1 MPGEQEQ
8 YGMPGPK
15 PIGPQGASRS
25 TWVLLTAAALVA
37 LWSAWTYLPSVRAV
51 MQGAVAQREV
61 PDSPAEMIAKGFYQ
75 EAIAA
80 LEPVVE
86 QTPFDAEAAALL
98 LDARLETGGYR
109 LALLQ
114 GEEWLAKGVAPMEAA
129 PIAER
134 TAEAAYWIGEYDRAR
149 RIIEPYTTLRAE
161 WLKGVLEQARGEKQ
175 AARAA
180 FEGVVRQAMLRVSLR
195 PEEQGILASAQKE
208 LGLFKEAN
216 AAYRDATGAAPENSR
231 LKSDWGWLMLEKH
244 NPGDAGGLFEE
255 ALAANPNET
264 RALLGIAALAAESWS
279 NEQADPLAKAL
290 AINPSLID
298 AHLLAARVRIEE
310 DNYEA
315 AEEAVGKALGV
326 NALSADALSLKAV
339 VQYLQGDPAAEQD
352 TIPRILRQNPAY
364 GQVYAD
370 LGDFLVI
377 KRRYE
382 TATGFFRRAIETDPE
397 LPDVRSNLGIN
408 LFRLGDEAGA
418 RSLLEEAYRLDPY
431 NVWTVNTLRLM
442 DSFVRF
448 HPFETERFVG
458 KLHEKEADLLKP
470 YVEELL
476 EEAFADQMRRYQ
488 FTPGRKIVFEMYPDH
503 EDFAVRTLGLP
514 GLGALGASFG
524 NVVAMDSPSARPT
537 GAFHWGSTLWHELA
551 HVVTLNLTD
560 NRVPRW
566 FTEGLST
573 YEETKARP
581 GWGDPMG
588 PEIITPLK
596 EKGLI
601 PMEKLNGVFVRPEY
615 PAQIGFA
622 YFQSGL
628 ICEFVVDQYGFE
640 KILEML
646 KLYREGADDAKAIQ
660 EALGLS
666 FPEFDEKFREYAR
679 EKTYNFAEAV
689 VLRQAQ
695 PAGHGEQGEESPEGE
710 EGPEVRIESSLPNGD
725 DYFSRLRRAAQL
737 VKEEKFD
744 EAIQEAEAA
753 KKLFPPYTSEG
764 DPYRLLAGVYEKQ
777 GQKDKAAAEL
787 LAWRVQKGRD
797 PETFKRLAT
806 LLHDLGRTDEAIQTL
821 EEALYISMY
830 DLEIH
835 RSLGEW
841 YFERSNPRLAVR
853 EYGAV
858 LALDPPDKAEAHYR
872 LATAYQA
879 LHDPQNARRQVLAA
893 LEIAPGFRDA
903 QRLLLELSGN

>member
-1 MPGEQEQ
+1 
-8 YGMPGPK
+8 MPGPK
-15 PIGPQGASRS
+15 PIGPQSTSRS

-51 MQGAVAQREV
+51 MQGAVSQREV
-61 PDSPAEMIAKGFYQ
+61 PEDPAEMIAKGFYQ
-75 EAIAA
+75 EAIRE
-80 LEPVVE
+80 LEPIVK
-86 QTPFDAEAAALL
+86 QTPFNAEAAALL

-134 TAEAAYWIGEYDRAR
+134 TAEAAYWIGEYDRGR
-149 RIIEPYTTLRAE
+149 RIIEPFTTLRAE
-161 WLKGVLEQARGEKQ
+161 WLKGLLEQTRGGKQ

-195 PEEQGILASAQKE
+195 PEEKGILASAQKE
-208 LGLFKEAN
+208 LGLFQEAN
-216 AAYRDATGAAPENSR
+216 ATYRDATGAASENSGENSR

-264 RALLGIAALAAESWS
+264 RALLGLAALAAESWN

-310 DNYEA
+310 DDYEA

-326 NALSADALSLKAV
+326 NAQSADALSLKAV
-339 VQYLQGDPAAEQD
+339 VQYLQGDAAAERE

-364 GQVYAD
+364 GQVFAD

-408 LFRLGDEAGA
+408 LFRLGDEAEA
-418 RSLLEEAYRLDPY
+418 RRMLEEAYRLDPY

-458 KLHEKEADLLKP
+458 KLHEKEATLLKP
-470 YVEELL
+470 YVEDLL
-476 EEAFADQMRRYQ
+476 EAAFADQMRRYK

-524 NVVAMDSPSARPT
+524 NVVAMDSPSARAT
-537 GAFHWGSTLWHELA
+537 GEFHWGSTLWHELA

-573 YEETKARP
+573 YEETKARA

-646 KLYREGADDAKAIQ
+646 KLYREGADDAKAVQ
-660 EALGLS
+660 GALGLS
-666 FPEFDEKFREYAR
+666 FTEFDEKFREYAR

-689 VLRQAQ
+689 VLRQAAAAAHGAEE
-695 PAGHGEQGEESPEGE
+695 PPGEQGQEGQQA
-710 EGPEVRIESSLPNGD
+710 VRIEAAPDGD
-725 DYFSRLRRAAQL
+725 DFFGRLRRAARL
-737 VKEEKFD
+737 VEESKLD
-744 EAIQEAEAA
+744 EAVQEAEAA
-753 KKLFPPYTSEG
+753 KKQFPLYTNEG

-787 LAWRVQKGRD
+787 LEWRVQKGRD

-806 LLHDLGRTDEAIQTL
+806 LLHDLGRTPEAIQTL
-821 EEALYISMY
+821 EESLFVSMY

-835 RSLGEW
+835 RRLGEW
-841 YFERSNPRLAVR
+841 YFERSNPRLAAR
-853 EYGAV
+853 EYSAV

-879 LHDPQNARRQVLAA
+879 MKDPQNARRQVLAA

>member
-1 MPGEQEQ
+1 M
-8 YGMPGPK
+8 
-15 PIGPQGASRS
+15 QGGDAE
-25 TWVLLTAAALVA
+25 
-37 LWSAWTYLPSVRAV
+37 RAV
-51 MQGAVAQREV
+51 PE
-61 PDSPAEMIAKGFYQ
+61 SPAEMVAKGFYQ
-75 EAIAA
+75 EAIDA
-80 LEPVVE
+80 LEAVVE
-86 QTPFDAEAAALL
+86 RTPLDTQAAALL

-109 LALLQ
+109 LALTQ
-114 GEEWLAKGVAPMEAA
+114 GEGWLSDAGGAAEELA

-134 TAEAAYWIGEYDRAR
+134 AAEAAYWIGDYDRAR
-149 RIIEPYTTLRAE
+149 RIIEPYTTLRAD
-161 WLKGVLEQARGEKQ
+161 WLKGVLEESRGEKR

-180 FEGVVRQAMLRVSLR
+180 FERVVRQAMLRVSLR
-195 PEEQGILASAQKE
+195 PEEQGILASAQTE

-216 AAYRDATGAAPENSR
+216 TTYRDATGAAPENSR

-244 NPGDAGGLFEE
+244 NPGDAGGLFGE

-264 RALLGIAALAAESWS
+264 RALLGMAALAADSF
-279 NEQADPLAKAL
+279 NPAADPLGKAL
-290 AINPSLID
+290 AINPNLID
-298 AHLLAARVRIEE
+298 AHLLQARVRIEE
-310 DNYEA
+310 DDYEA
-315 AEEAVGKALGV
+315 AQQAVAKALGV
-326 NALSADALSLKAV
+326 NPQSADALSIQAV
-339 VQYLQGDPAAEQD
+339 IQYLQDDPAAERD

-364 GQVYAD
+364 GQVFAD

-382 TATGFFRRAIETDPE
+382 TASGFFRRAIETDPD
-397 LPDVRSNLGIN
+397 LPDVRSSLGIN
-408 LFRLGDEAGA
+408 LFRLGDEAEA
-418 RSLLEEAYRLDPY
+418 RRLLEEAYRLDPY

-448 HPFETERFVG
+448 KPFETARFVG
-458 KLHEKEADLLKP
+458 KLHEKEADLLRP
-470 YVEELL
+470 YVEALL
-476 EEAFADQMRRYQ
+476 EEAFADQMQRYQ

-514 GLGALGASFG
+514 GLGALGAAFG

-588 PEIITPLK
+588 PEILTPLK

-601 PMEKLNGVFVRPEY
+601 PMDKLNGVFVRPEY

-628 ICEFVVDQYGFE
+628 ICEFIVDEYGFE
-640 KILEML
+640 KILAML
-646 KLYREGADDAKAIQ
+646 RLYREGADDEKAIRD
-660 EALGLS
+660 ALGLS
-666 FPEFDEKFREYAR
+666 FTEFDERFREYAR

-689 VLRQAQ
+689 VLRRSAA
-695 PAGHGEQGEESPEGE
+695 PAGHGAEVPEGE
-710 EGPEVRIESSLPNGD
+710 EGQPEVRIEATPSTGD
-725 DYFSRLRRAAQL
+725 DFFSRLRRAAQL
-737 VKEEKFD
+737 VKEEKLE
-744 EAIQEAEAA
+744 EAAQEAEAA
-753 KKLFPPYTSEG
+753 KKLFPLYTDEG

-787 LAWRVQKGRD
+787 IEWRVNKGRD

-806 LLHDLGRTDEAIQTL
+806 LLHELGRTEEAIRTL
-821 EEALYISMY
+821 EESLFISMY
-830 DLEIH
+830 DLETH
-835 RSLGEW
+835 RNLGEW
-841 YFERSNPRLAVR
+841 YFEESNPRLAAR

-879 LHDPQNARRQVLAA
+879 MNDPQRARRQVLAA
-893 LEIAPGFRDA
+893 LEIAPGYRDA

>member
-1 MPGEQEQ
+1 
-8 YGMPGPK
+8 MPGPK
-15 PIGPQGASRS
+15 PIGPQGTSRS

-51 MQGAVAQREV
+51 MQGAAAEREV
-61 PDSPAEMIAKGFYQ
+61 PDSPAEMIAQGFYP

-86 QTPFDAEAAALL
+86 RTPLDAEAAALL

-114 GEEWLAKGVAPMEAA
+114 GAEWLGRGEGGPEEIAPM
-129 PIAER
+129 AER
-134 TAEAAYWIGEYDRAR
+134 TAEAAYWLGEYDRAR
-149 RIIEPYTTLRAE
+149 QIIEPYTTLRAD
-161 WLKGVLEQARGEKQ
+161 WLKGVLEQARGERQ

-180 FEGVVRQAMLRVSLR
+180 FERVVRQALLRVSLR
-195 PEEQGILASAQKE
+195 PEERGILAAAQTE

-216 AAYRDATGAAPENSR
+216 ATYRDATGAAPENSR

-255 ALAANPNET
+255 ALQANPNET
-264 RALLGIAALAAESWS
+264 RALLGVAALAAESWS
-279 NEQADPLAKAL
+279 NQQEDPLAKAL

-310 DNYEA
+310 DDYEA
-315 AEEAVGKALGV
+315 AEEAVGRALAV
-326 NALSADALSLKAV
+326 NANSADALSLKAV
-339 VQYLQGDPAAEQD
+339 VQYLQGDAAAEQD

-364 GQVYAD
+364 GQVFAD

-382 TATGFFRRAIETDPE
+382 TATGFFRRAIETDPD

-408 LFRLGDEAGA
+408 LFRLGDEAEA
-418 RSLLEEAYRLDPY
+418 RRMLEESYRVDPY
-431 NVWTVNTLRLM
+431 NIWTVNTLRLM

-458 KLHEKEADLLKP
+458 KLHEKEADLLEP
-470 YVEELL
+470 YVEDLL
-476 EEAFADQMRRYQ
+476 EEAFGDQMRRYH
-488 FTPGRKIVFEMYPDH
+488 FTPSRKIVFEMYPDH

-524 NVVAMDSPSARPT
+524 NVVAMDSPSARAT
-537 GAFHWGSTLWHELA
+537 GEFHWGSTLWHELA

-588 PEIITPLK
+588 PEIISPLK

-601 PMEKLNGVFVRPEY
+601 PMDKLNGVFVRPEY

-628 ICEFVVDQYGFE
+628 ICEFVVDRYGFG

-646 KLYREGADDAKAIQ
+646 ASYRKGADDEKTIQ
-660 EALGLS
+660 EVLGLS
-666 FPEFDEKFREYAR
+666 FTEFDERFREYAR
-679 EKTYNFAEAV
+679 EKTHNFAEAV
-689 VLRQAQ
+689 VLRRAQ
-695 PAGHGEQGEESPEGE
+695 PAGHGAESPEGP
-710 EGPEVRIESSLPNGD
+710 EGEQGQPEARIEAAPSTGD

-737 VKEEKFD
+737 AEEEKLD
-744 EAIQEAEAA
+744 EAVQEAEAA

-777 GQKDKAAAEL
+777 GRKDQAAAEL
-787 LAWRVQKGRD
+787 IEWRVQKGRD
-797 PETFKRLAT
+797 PETFKRLGT
-806 LLHDLGRTDEAIQTL
+806 LLHELGRTDEAIRTL
-821 EEALYISMY
+821 EEALFISMY

-835 RSLGEW
+835 RNLGEW
-841 YFERSNPRLAVR
+841 YFEESKPRFAAR
-853 EYGAV
+853 EYRAV

-879 LHDPQNARRQVLAA
+879 MQDPQNARRQVLAA
-893 LEIAPGFRDA
+893 LEIAPGYRDA

>member
-1 MPGEQEQ
+1 MAEQEQ
-8 YGMPGPK
+8 YGVPVGPK
-15 PIGPQGASRS
+15 PIGPQGTSRS
-25 TWVLLTAAALVA
+25 TWVLLTAVALVV

-51 MQGAVAQREV
+51 MQGAVPQRVV
-61 PDSPAEMIAKGFYQ
+61 PEDPAEMIAKGFYQ
-75 EAIAA
+75 EAISE
-80 LEPVVE
+80 LEPIVE
-86 QTPFDAEAAALL
+86 QTPFPAEAAALL

-109 LALLQ
+109 LTLVR

-149 RIIEPYTTLRAE
+149 QIIEPFTSLRAE
-161 WLKGVLEQARGEKQ
+161 WLKGVLEQTRGEKQ

-180 FEGVVRQAMLRVSLR
+180 FEGVVRQALLRVSLR
-195 PEEQGILASAQKE
+195 PEEQGILAASQTE

-216 AAYRDATGAAPENSR
+216 ATYRDATGVAPENSR

-264 RALLGIAALAAESWS
+264 RALLGMAALAAESWS
-279 NEQADPLAKAL
+279 NQQADPLQKAL
-290 AINPSLID
+290 AINPNLID
-298 AHLLAARVRIEE
+298 GHLLTARVRIEE
-310 DNYEA
+310 DDYEA

-326 NALSADALSLKAV
+326 NAQSADALSLKAV
-339 VQYLQGDPAAEQD
+339 IQYLQGDAAAEQD

-364 GQVYAD
+364 GQIFAD
-370 LGDFLVI
+370 LADFLVI

-382 TATGFFRRAIETDPE
+382 TATGFFRRAIETDPD

-408 LFRLGDEAGA
+408 LFRLGDEAEA
-418 RSLLEEAYRLDPY
+418 RRMLEEAYGLDAY

-458 KLHEKEADLLKP
+458 KLHEKEAALLGP

-476 EEAFADQMRRYQ
+476 ETSLADQMRRYH
-488 FTPGRKIVFEMYPDH
+488 FTPDRKIVFEMYPDH

-573 YEETKARP
+573 YEETKAQP

-588 PEIITPLK
+588 PAIITPLK
-596 EKGLI
+596 QKGLI

-622 YFQSGL
+622 YFQSGM
-628 ICEFVVDQYGFE
+628 ICEFIVEQYGFE

-660 EALGLS
+660 RALGLT
-666 FPEFDEKFREYAR
+666 FTEFDEKFHEYAR

-689 VLRQAQ
+689 VLRQAE
-695 PAGHGEQGEESPEGE
+695 PAGHGAEGPGGE
-710 EGPEVRIESSLPNGD
+710 EGQEVQEAVRIETAPNGD
-725 DYFSRLRRAAQL
+725 DYFGRLRRAAQL
-737 VKEEKFD
+737 VEESKFD
-744 EAIQEAEAA
+744 EAVQEAEAA
-753 KKLFPPYTSEG
+753 KKLFPLYTDEG

-787 LAWRVQKGRD
+787 IEWRVQKGRD
-797 PETFKRLAT
+797 PETFKHLAT
-806 LLHDLGRTDEAIQTL
+806 LLHDLGRTAEAIQTL
-821 EEALYISMY
+821 EQALYISMY

-835 RSLGEW
+835 RNLGEW
-841 YFERSNPRLAVR
+841 YFESSNPRFAVR

-879 LHDPQNARRQVLAA
+879 MQDPQNARRQVLAA